1 MILTLRAAWQ
11 KDPHGPFRDS
21 EQSEDLWSL
30 VNAIGSMMSGSSLFP
45 WFLGES
51 NEEEL
56 RFDGLAE
63 DLVLEF
69 YSSDQTQSLA
79 YKYLPAIMLTT
90 DIALR
95 KGFCSFELAKIEIAP
110 HPGERLKVPADPWWN
125 NYFNN
130 SQSDPRYE
138 IKVSEELPGF
148 ALLAE
153 SMCPNL
159 FKSDG
164 SRLLASSWGLV
175 ECACLVSVLATTT
188 PEWSLLSIEAEPA
201 NTTTDTN

>member
-1 MILTLRAAWQ
+1 MILTLSAAWQ

-30 VNAIGSMMSGSSLFP
+30 INAIGSVMSGSSLFP

-51 NEEEL
+51 NEEKL

-63 DLVLEF
+63 NLVLEF
-69 YSSDQTQSLA
+69 YSSDQTQSSA
-79 YKYLPAIMLTT
+79 FKYLPAIMLAT

-95 KGFCSFELAKIEIAP
+95 KGFCSVELSKIEIAV
-110 HPGERLKVPADPWWN
+110 HPGERPNVPTDPWWN

-130 SQSDPRYE
+130 SQTDPRYV
-138 IKVSEELPGF
+138 IKVSEAQPDL
-148 ALLAE
+148 AQIAE
-153 SMCPNL
+153 SMCPKL

-175 ECACLVSVLATTT
+175 ECACLVYVLTDIQ
-188 PEWSLLSIEAEPA
+188 PEWSSLSIEAKPA
-201 NTTTDTN
+201 STTTDTI